1 MKRSNLS
8 IMARLFKLV
17 KPLYPVL
24 AAAITTGVIGFL
36 FAIFI
41 TMMGGYAILAA
52 IGQPILSLKT
62 IITIGIICAIGR
74 GAMRYIEQYC
84 NHYIAFKLL
93 ALFRDKI
100 FKALRKLSPAKLESK
115 DKGNLI
121 AVITTDIELMEVF
134 YAHTISPIAIAILTS
149 LIILIYL
156 STFHVLMALLALVG
170 YLVVGLVIPVVSSK
184 IGSKDGA
191 NYRKQFGSMNSFF
204 LDSLRGLKETIQY
217 DNGENRYE
225 QINRQTDT
233 LSDTQMKLK
242 DVEGKMLSITNTIVV
257 LFGLFMLVLSA
268 VLYQRGLIG
277 IDGVILGTL
286 AMMSTFG
293 PVIALSALAN
303 DLVQTFASANRVLD
317 LLDEEPIVE
326 EVSNGKVVSFDKVSV
341 QNVTF
346 AYNQEEILSNL
357 SMDIDKNSIIGI
369 SGKSGSGKSTLLK
382 LMMRFWDVSKGR
394 VSMSGVDIRKINTDS
409 LRDNESFVTQD
420 TQLFNDT
427 IFKNIRIAKLD
438 ATLEEV
444 MEACKK
450 ASIHDFI
457 MSLPKKYDTTIGE
470 LGDRLS
476 SGERQRIGLARA
488 FIHNAPLILLDEPT
502 SCLDSLNESIILKS
516 LNEAREDKTIV
527 LVSHRKSTM
536 RIAQKVFAV
545 ENGRVS

>member
-1 MKRSNLS
+1 MKRSNMS

-24 AAAITTGVIGFL
+24 AVAIVTGVIGFL

-41 TMMGGYAILAA
+41 TMMGGYAILTA
-52 IGQPILSLKT
+52 IGQPVLSIKT
-62 IITIGIICAIGR
+62 IIILGIVCAIGR
-74 GAMRYIEQYC
+74 GMMRYLEQYC

-100 FKALRKLSPAKLESK
+100 FKALRRLSPAKLESK

-134 YAHTISPIAIAILTS
+134 YAHTISPIAIAVLTS
-149 LIILIYL
+149 LIILAYL
-156 STFHVLMALLALVG
+156 STFHILMALLALAG
-170 YLVVGLVIPVVSSK
+170 YLIVGLVIPVVSSK
-184 IGSKDGA
+184 IGSIEGA

-204 LDSLRGLKETIQY
+204 LDSLRGLRETIQY
-217 DNGENRYE
+217 GNGENRFE
-225 QINRQTDT
+225 QINRQTEE
-233 LSDTQMKLK
+233 LINTQQKLK
-242 DVEGKMLSITNTIVV
+242 NVEGKMLSVTNTIVV

-268 VLYQRGLIG
+268 ILYQRGIIG
-277 IDGVILGTL
+277 IDGVVIGTL

-317 LLDEEPIVE
+317 LLDEEPIVK
-326 EVSNGKVVSFDKVSV
+326 EVVGGKDVNFENISV

-346 AYNQEEILSNL
+346 AYNSEEEILSNL
-357 SMDIDKNSIIGI
+357 SLDIDKNSIIGI

-394 VSMSGVDIRKINTDS
+394 VSMSDVDIREINTDS

-427 IFKNIRIAKLD
+427 IFNNIRIAKLD

-457 MSLPKKYDTTIGE
+457 MSLPKQYDITIGE

-476 SGERQRIGLARA
+476 SGEKQRIGLARA

-502 SCLDSLNESIILKS
+502 SCLDSLNEAIILKS

-545 ENGRVS
+545 IKN

>member
-24 AAAITTGVIGFL
+24 AAAIATGVIGFL

-41 TMMGGYAILAA
+41 TMMGGYAILTV
-52 IGQPILSLKT
+52 IGQPVLSMKT
-62 IITIGIICAIGR
+62 IIVVGIVCAVGR
-74 GAMRYIEQYC
+74 GLMRYMEQYC

-100 FKALRKLSPAKLESK
+100 FKALRRLSPAKLESK

-121 AVITTDIELMEVF
+121 SVITTDIELMEVF
-134 YAHTISPIAIAILTS
+134 YAHTISPIAIAVLTS

-156 STFHVLMALLALVG
+156 STFHILMALLALAG
-170 YLVVGLVIPVVSSK
+170 YLVVGLVIPVVLSK
-184 IGSKDGA
+184 IGAKDGS
-191 NYRKQFGSMNSFF
+191 NYRVKFGSMNSYF
-204 LDSLRGLKETIQY
+204 LDSLRGLTETIQY
-217 DNGENRYE
+217 GNGEKRFE
-225 QINRQTDT
+225 QINEQTDS
-233 LSDTQMKLK
+233 LSNTQMKLK
-242 DVEGKMLSITNTIVV
+242 NAEGNMLSITNTIVV

-268 VLYQRGLIG
+268 SLYQRGVIG

-317 LLDEEPIVE
+317 LLDEEPIIK
-326 EVSNGKVVSFDKVSV
+326 EVTNGKDVSFKNVSV

-394 VSMSGVDIRKINTDS
+394 VSMSGVDIREINTDS
-409 LRDNESFVTQD
+409 LRDNESLVTQD

-427 IFKNIRIAKLD
+427 IFKNIQIAKLD

-457 MSLPKKYDTTIGE
+457 MSLPKQYETTIGE

-476 SGERQRIGLARA
+476 SGEKQRIGLARA

-516 LNEAREDKTIV
+516 LNEAREDKTVV